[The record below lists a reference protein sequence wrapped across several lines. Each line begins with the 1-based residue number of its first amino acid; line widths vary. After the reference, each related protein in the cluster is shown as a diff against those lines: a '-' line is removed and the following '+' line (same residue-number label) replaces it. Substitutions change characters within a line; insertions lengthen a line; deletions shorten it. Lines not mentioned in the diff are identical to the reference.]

1 MSSRKRLEKL
11 NPVSGKSGDAHFD
24 PNLTVAT
31 GRFRAGK
38 RSVPADYSGKFIFF
52 KNAL

>member
-24 PNLTVAT
+24 PLPTVVT
-31 GRFRAGK
+31 VRFLDAHR
-38 RSVPADYSGKFIFF
+38 
-52 KNAL
+52 